1 MNTRKSCLAVK
12 QSESKGRTE
21 RTALDKFAF
30 ISAMIIPYFT
40 LKRLDIIQNIKE
52 NR

>member
-12 QSESKGRTE
+12 QLESKGRTE

-30 ISAMIIPYFT
+30 ISAMIDESARRIRTYT
-40 LKRLDIIQNIKE
+40 LK
-52 NR
+52 